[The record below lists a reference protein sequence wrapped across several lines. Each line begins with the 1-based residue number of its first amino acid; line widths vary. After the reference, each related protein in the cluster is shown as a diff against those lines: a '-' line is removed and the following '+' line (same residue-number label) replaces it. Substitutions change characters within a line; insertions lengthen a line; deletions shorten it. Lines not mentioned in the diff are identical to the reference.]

1 MPVAQVKVGPQTP
14 KDGALSDARGGPW
27 GEIGTSSMNG
37 FFAEQVARGNA
48 YSFTTALAGNAL
60 VAATTTN
67 APAVWNPPDSGRV
80 LLVQCVKFG
89 RTAKGTPLEGSIV
102 YQLLQDVRSG
112 PGTGADVV
120 SGTLVAAV
128 NLRSDLTDNSKM
140 RFYPTTVATTRT
152 PSVWG
157 AAGVAQTADN
167 GATTVSGPHAET
179 VVDWLW
185 GMLQVWP
192 GSMLSLGAAVSLST
206 TYTISILGLSLPK
219 PDFA

>member
-1 MPVAQVKVGPQTP
+1 VAT
-14 KDGALSDARGGPW
+14 ATRSR
-27 GEIGTSSMNG
+27 
-37 FFAEQVARGNA
+37 R
-48 YSFTTALAGNAL
+48 ALAGNAL

-67 APAVWNPPDSGRV
+67 APAIWNPPDSGRV
-80 LLVQCVKFG
+80 LLVQCVRFG

-157 AAGVAQTADN
+157 ASGVAQTADN
-167 GATTVSGPHAET
+167 GATTVSGPHT
-179 VVDWLW
+179 DSGVVDWLY

-192 GSMLSLGAAVSLST
+192 GSMLSMGAAVAIST

-219 PDFA
+219 PDFAN